1 MTNPTLPCSAQH
13 EPSHKRGEGVMQVF
27 FFSLAT
33 GDKDLHHMDG
43 LGCFCVNILVEICI

>member
-1 MTNPTLPCSAQH
+1 
-13 EPSHKRGEGVMQVF
+13 MQF

-43 LGCFCVNILVEICI
+43 LGCFCVNILVEICIKKILIIYISTQIKI

>member
-1 MTNPTLPCSAQH
+1 
-13 EPSHKRGEGVMQVF
+13 MQF

-43 LGCFCVNILVEICI
+43 LGCFCVNILVEICIKKNINYIYFNTN